1 MDISVIIVNYNTKSL
16 TDKAITSILQQTYDV
31 TYEIIVVDNN
41 SSDGSVSY
49 LKSKFPDVIIIPSKE
64 NLGFGKANNLG
75 LKISKGRYILYLNSD
90 TFFVNNAL
98 AYFCSFMDNSSNKI
112 GVCGCVMLSRDL
124 CPTDSNG
131 IFHTI
136 SVECKSFISL
146 LVSRIS
152 FSFGFFNVQKR
163 IMPFEKMVV
172 VDYVIG
178 ADMFLRRE
186 VAEQF
191 MFDENIF
198 MYAEEME
205 LQYRLVKAG
214 YYNILIDGPSIVHL
228 EGGSSHSKKK
238 ESLFK
243 IEQMTKSLFYVTRK
257 HHSLLYA
264 LAFRMIY
271 SITHFSI
278 FLSPKYSK
286 EFKLRF
292 LRLILSKL

>member
-1 MDISVIIVNYNTKSL
+1 MDISVIIVNYNTKLL

-41 SSDGSVSY
+41 SNDGSVSY
-49 LKSKFPDVIIIPSKE
+49 LKSKFPDVTIIPSEE

-98 AYFCSFMDNSSNKI
+98 AYFCSFMDNSSDKI

-131 IFHTI
+131 VFHTI
-136 SVECKSFISL
+136 TVEWKSFISL
-146 LVSRIS
+146 LISRIS

-163 IMPFEKMVV
+163 IMPFEKIVV

-178 ADMFLRRE
+178 ADMFLRRD

-264 LAFRMIY
+264 LVFRMIY

-292 LRLILSKL
+292 LRLILSRL

>member
-49 LKSKFPDVIIIPSKE
+49 LKSKFPDVIIISSKE

-75 LKISKGRYILYLNSD
+75 LTISRGRYIFYLNSD
-90 TFFVNNAL
+90 TLLLNNAL
-98 AYFCSFMDNSSNKI
+98 SIFYSFMSHTSDKI

-131 IFHTI
+131 VFHTI
-136 SVECKSFISL
+136 TVECKSFVSL
-146 LVSRIS
+146 LISRVS
-152 FSFGFFNVQKR
+152 FSFGFFNVQKH

-214 YYNILIDGPSIVHL
+214 YYNLLIDGPSIVHL

-243 IEQMTKSLFYVTRK
+243 MEQMTKSLFYVTRK